1 MKSEVIPLESY
12 GELAVLFGLCLLCE
26 GLTALLPFPL
36 PGSVLSLLL
45 LLVLLL
51 TGVLKERHIGRVS
64 AFFTG
69 NMAFF
74 FIPPVWASWSTGDPL
89 QRPPPLPGHRHFHHP
104 AGLRRHRLD
113 SPAGAALQRRGGSRR

>member
-1 MKSEVIPLESY
+1 MNLL

-74 FIPPVWASWSTGDPL
+74 FIPAGVSIINYFDILASNLIPL
-89 QRPPPLPGHRHFHHP
+89 LVICLVTVVLVFAATALSVRFTLYLLERRKRHE
-104 AGLRRHRLD
+104 
-113 SPAGAALQRRGGSRR
+113 

>member
-1 MKSEVIPLESY
+1 MTLL

-74 FIPPVWASWSTGDPL
+74 FIPPCVGILEHWGTLSSALLPFLAIAIFTTPLVYAATGWTVQL
-89 QRPPPLPGHRHFHHP
+89 VL
-104 AGLRRHRLD
+104 
-113 SPAGAALQRRGGSRR
+113 ALQRRGGSRR